1 MAAWATVSDYVADL
15 RRYLNDSPVDKP
27 VKGKKVLGDADG
39 VKAEFMTFDDRLVAD
54 SLTVLV
60 RGQEIPVEEVTV
72 LDLLQGR
79 FLLTNAPPAGAE
91 VQARYY
97 YQDFLDVE
105 LEQAAELAA
114 DAIVPGTDDITF
126 VERGF
131 KLPALAYGAH
141 FAWAKLAGAYA
152 RRRSDRFL
160 LEEAPVDNASIGAS
174 VNLFRDLSRDALNQ
188 SIRLRDDAIQG
199 SGRRATP
206 SFRVVYRK
214 IPQVGPYR

>member
-1 MAAWATVSDYVADL
+1 MGAWLTVSDYVADL
-15 RRYLNDSPVDKP
+15 RRYLSDSPVDKP
-27 VKGKKVLGDADG
+27 VKGKKVLGDTDG
-39 VKAEFMTFDDRLVAD
+39 VKTEFMTFDDRLVPD
-54 SLTVLV
+54 SLTVLI
-60 RGQEIPVEEVTV
+60 RGQEVPPEDVTV
-72 LDLLQGR
+72 TDLLQGR
-79 FLLTNAPPAGAE
+79 FVLATAPSPGAE

-105 LEQAAELAA
+105 LEEAAELAA

-126 VERGF
+126 VQPGF
-131 KLPALAYGAH
+131 KLPALAFGAH
-141 FAWAKLAGAYA
+141 FAYAKLAGAYA

-160 LEEAPVDNASIGAS
+160 LEEAPVDNAAIGAA

-188 SIRLRDDAIQG
+188 SLRLRDDAIQG
-199 SGRRATP
+199 AGRRNVP